1 MSHTPLRKAVSK
13 RFLETFS
20 ESDSETMDKPSP
32 KTVKF
37 SDHAVETSF
46 GGTQTL
52 AKLKGPD
59 GQKSSS
65 SKKKTGITPTR
76 TSTSSLPS
84 TLAPQGT
91 GRGPLPTT
99 AFLKTSRSR
108 SSFDSA
114 TESTSQKVLTPTK
127 KTSLPETFKTPLRRI
142 TLENRAVGTPDVLM
156 SSRKDDLQVPATKLP
171 RRSSLSALEN
181 SGEDSCGVTVAVR
194 VRPFNARELADDKVR
209 CVVKMDENETIVTQ
223 ENGQVNNFTYDFSF
237 WSFDQI
243 QGEFASQE
251 YIYNVLA
258 QPLLG
263 KALEGYNTC
272 LFAYGQTGSGKSYSI
287 MGHGEDIGIIPRFS
301 EELFVRMQDMKEVS
315 VNVEIGFYEIYN
327 ERIHDLLTSQT
338 TKDMGEK
345 RPGLKVREHPVLGPY
360 VEGLSSHVV
369 NSYEDI
375 QGWINLGNKQRATA
389 ATGMN
394 DKSSRSHSVFT
405 IVMTQT
411 RSDTLDGEVHEH
423 STTSKINLI
432 DLAGSERQTT
442 ANTSGDRLREGA
454 NINRSLHALGK
465 VISLLSE
472 QSMSS
477 KKKKTL
483 FIPYRDSVLTWMLKE
498 SLGGNSQT
506 AMIAT
511 ISPTNYYVEET
522 LSTLRYAKQAR
533 NIVNVVKVNEDP
545 KARIIRELRA
555 EIEKLRAKTGV
566 MGEEVV
572 DASLAEVAALKEQ
585 LVIKEKEMAEATKS
599 WQERLKRSE
608 EKKLEESRLLEK
620 SGVALKIDNSMPNLV
635 NLSEDAQLSELLL
648 YVIKEGQTK
657 VGRQKEKSKHDIQLQ
672 GALIADDHCTINNVE
687 SVISITPHQDAQ
699 TFVNGELIT
708 GPTILHHGDRVIM
721 GDHYFRFNHPLEVQR
736 GRKTATSGQIR
747 DFEFARQELIKVQ
760 NARLQKELEEARKE
774 AQQEMQEE
782 LAKTRKEA
790 EKELNKQ
797 KHGYEDRLA
806 ELEKALYEQKTGKA
820 QAERD
825 HLMAKGV
832 IDRLEEQ
839 KRLLESE
846 VISNK
851 RRQEMEEA
859 AKQKP
864 VEPLPMERCKILDE
878 LEKEKKKITEEVQ
891 RLVAIRQEREVP
903 TALFTKPRV
912 EVQSGRVDLY
922 RVALLLREAN
932 KIAQFLKKNTVFNR
946 EDITKDGENQILVKV
961 SNKKLSI
968 STFWTLQKFEAKL
981 VQMRELYQGESE
993 SAAEDVF
1000 YDPND
1005 CWEKDTRLNSTSD
1018 SPRVLDCLNTSMRQ
1032 RMSSRD
1038 SIRQSLA
1045 SFSGNTSLLNTT
1057 LRSVSASS
1065 AKSSST
1071 SSVDPLLNPPPPTT
1085 LAVIRDFISMDMEK
1099 LQDWSVVETHP
1110 DKILRDCDCL
1120 KVAVATLLEAYN
1132 KLSESEDISKDDF
1145 VKSEVACLSSIQIK
1159 SAMDRLVATST
1170 MWFAMY
1176 QQIGSSLIQETTK
1189 RMMTLIRSLGNNMVL
1204 FLQGCEFDIDT
1215 MVQQSSAQILEV
1227 IFSICKLC
1235 GELSLATD
1243 TSLVTLTD
1251 YEERSGD
1258 LEEEPTS
1265 ENKLG
1270 HDIRQVFLT
1279 GCDVFLDKTIQ
1290 GGLRSLE
1297 ECEINVQT
1305 LAENQNT
1312 NQQLSGDILKH
1323 VEIVA
1328 ASAKILLQK
1337 GQEVQ
1342 VELDST
1348 LRESVNNKA
1357 ENFYHLSYKRSQK
1370 LIANVSSL
1378 VDGVSLMVQATD
1390 ALAKGSDG
1398 DLRKIQRIADL
1409 IQKSTN
1415 RLVACSSSTA
1425 ESPAS
1430 AMTDNQSETS
1440 DFSVLSDSQNEQM
1453 EIAAQEVKLATSALA
1468 DYIQKTLKNDT
1479 SFGTPSKVKRM
1490 LPVSPEK
1497 LVRPSSS
1504 PNLQNKT
1511 AYIRKNLSLVD
1522 MNK

>member
-1 MSHTPLRKAVSK
+1 MCACTNQVKRSWSFKEGTCGIGIFPSMGIEQLERKTYQSEEGRSNQDSPTQVLFSGDSSPEKKIGERCSDFNTAKCVRDEEKDLEVEQISSKYSHCFMKSLSFPGELPAVDTPNSPLLINQKQPRKLKNGETDLISCVAGKNILEIKAVTQKGNNSK
-13 RFLETFS
+13 LVNGEVKEDCLTVSKLEKQKFKLANGHQLGAS
-20 ESDSETMDKPSP
+20 SPKCVSKDSFYLESDRGEDVPVIQMKKRNCPDSPSLDMDDDLDLPPLILSDGEDALNNYLHGKGTVNYFTGLGDGNENPEWCNKNKGKISTRRPKHPVKRSSMNKIHVDESVPGNLVLSAQSTCFCDTMENGD
-32 KTVKF
+32 
-37 SDHAVETSF
+37 
-46 GGTQTL
+46 
-52 AKLKGPD
+52 
-59 GQKSSS
+59 SSS
-65 SKKKTGITPTR
+65 SRVMSVVRRAADAFLRLRKGKKTEVESMICGKKK
-76 TSTSSLPS
+76 L
-84 TLAPQGT
+84 
-91 GRGPLPTT
+91 
-99 AFLKTSRSR
+99 R
-108 SSFDSA
+108 SSFRS
-114 TESTSQKVLTPTK
+114 PRI
-127 KTSLPETFKTPLRRI
+127 LPV
-142 TLENRAVGTPDVLM
+142 VGTDAGENDDETSCVSKVKVFDMSLFQGDTEKQICHKAVTPSGEMQTNTDDIVCGKGASETSSPDT
-156 SSRKDDLQVPATKLP
+156 P
-171 RRSSLSALEN
+171 ALE
-181 SGEDSCGVTVAVR
+181 SGTISKSKKR
-194 VRPFNARELADDKVR
+194 RRKSARSPRIL
-209 CVVKMDENETIVTQ
+209 
-223 ENGQVNNFTYDFSF
+223 
-237 WSFDQI
+237 
-243 QGEFASQE
+243 
-251 YIYNVLA
+251 
-258 QPLLG
+258 PLLDLVSHNSNIEPIAAVY
-263 KALEGYNTC
+263 KVSQNEIPI
-272 LFAYGQTGSGKSYSI
+272 SGNN
-287 MGHGEDIGIIPRFS
+287 M
-301 EELFVRMQDMKEVS
+301 
-315 VNVEIGFYEIYN
+315 
-327 ERIHDLLTSQT
+327 
-338 TKDMGEK
+338 TKD
-345 RPGLKVREHPVLGPY
+345 P
-360 VEGLSSHVV
+360 
-369 NSYEDI
+369 
-375 QGWINLGNKQRATA
+375 
-389 ATGMN
+389 
-394 DKSSRSHSVFT
+394 
-405 IVMTQT
+405 
-411 RSDTLDGEVHEH
+411 
-423 STTSKINLI
+423 
-432 DLAGSERQTT
+432 
-442 ANTSGDRLREGA
+442 
-454 NINRSLHALGK
+454 
-465 VISLLSE
+465 
-472 QSMSS
+472 
-477 KKKKTL
+477 
-483 FIPYRDSVLTWMLKE
+483 
-498 SLGGNSQT
+498 
-506 AMIAT
+506 
-511 ISPTNYYVEET
+511 
-522 LSTLRYAKQAR
+522 
-533 NIVNVVKVNEDP
+533 
-545 KARIIRELRA
+545 
-555 EIEKLRAKTGV
+555 
-566 MGEEVV
+566 EEV
-572 DASLAEVAALKEQ
+572 
-585 LVIKEKEMAEATKS
+585 
-599 WQERLKRSE
+599 
-608 EKKLEESRLLEK
+608 
-620 SGVALKIDNSMPNLV
+620 
-635 NLSEDAQLSELLL
+635 EDT
-648 YVIKEGQTK
+648 VCKM
-657 VGRQKEKSKHDIQLQ
+657 
-672 GALIADDHCTINNVE
+672 C
-687 SVISITPHQDAQ
+687 
-699 TFVNGELIT
+699 
-708 GPTILHHGDRVIM
+708 
-721 GDHYFRFNHPLEVQR
+721 QR
-736 GRKTATSGQIR
+736 GQLTETDKKWPS
-747 DFEFARQELIKVQ
+747 
-760 NARLQKELEEARKE
+760 RLQKELEEARKE